1 MEPLIIKAADDTP
14 SVCFDSDKGIFE
26 ISGKS
31 MPEDVAAF
39 YDPIIQWVLRY
50 HSNPNSSTIVTLK
63 MDYFNTASSKLLLD
77 VLIKFEE
84 LNAAGSPVTVK
95 WYYHENDEDMKE
107 AGEEYADIIEV
118 PFEHIAY

>member
-1 MEPLIIKAADDTP
+1 MEPLLINAADDTP
-14 SVCFDSDKGIFE
+14 HVILDSEKGIFN

-39 YDPIIQWVLRY
+39 YEPIIQWVEAY
-50 HSNPNSSTIVTLK
+50 SASPKAKTVVALK

-84 LNAAGSPVTVK
+84 IAQNGSEVLIQ
-95 WYYHENDEDMKE
+95 WNYHSNDEEMKE
-107 AGEEYADIIEV
+107 AGEEYADIVEI
-118 PFEHIAY
+118 PFEFVEY